1 MPIEILTKTQR
12 GSILCNVANLCGLNL
27 LAVNIWRCF
36 MSFSSDV
43 KAELLSNIM
52 STEARHCKI
61 AQLLAIINVCGFVSV
76 DDCDKFVVIHNENS
90 DILELS
96 LKLITEIFNSTAVC
110 NDNEVVIR
118 DEKLIDSM
126 VKILGIKD
134 SNDFSLNPPIDERC
148 VSKNCCRRMYIR
160 TAFVCCGS
168 VNDPSKHYH
177 LEFVDNDYDH
187 SKSLVELI
195 SDFGIEMKIVERKN
209 RFVIYCK
216 ESEQIVDLLN
226 VMSAYKALLEF
237 ENLRVVKEV
246 RNNVNRIVNCETANI
261 NKVVSTA
268 FRQIEDINYIIDRV
282 GLNYLPYNLRVIAEA
297 RLKYPDASLKELG
310 EHITP
315 PIGKSGVNH
324 RLKKIHELVKNLKGD
339 NYND

>member
-1 MPIEILTKTQR
+1 
-12 GSILCNVANLCGLNL
+12 
-27 LAVNIWRCF
+27 

-43 KAELLSNIM
+43 KGEILSNIM
-52 STEARHCKI
+52 SAEARHCKI
-61 AQLLAIINVCGFVSV
+61 AQLLAVINVCGYVSL
-76 DDCDKFVVIHNENS
+76 DDFDKFVVIHNDNR
-90 DILELS
+90 DIL
-96 LKLITEIFNSTAVC
+96 KLAVMLINEIFNSTVIC
-110 NDNEVVIR
+110 NDNEIVIR
-118 DEKLIDSM
+118 DENLINSM

-134 SNDFSLNPPIDERC
+134 SNDFSLKPPIDERC
-148 VSKNCCRRMYIR
+148 VSKSCCKRMYIG

-168 VNDPSKHYH
+168 VNDPSRHYH

-187 SKSLVELI
+187 SKGLVGLV
-195 SDFGIEMKIVERKN
+195 SDFGIDMKIVERKN

-261 NKVVSTA
+261 NKVVNSA

-282 GLNYLPYNLRVIAEA
+282 GLNYLPCNLRVIAEA

-310 EHITP
+310 ELITP

-324 RLKKIHELVKNLKGD
+324 RLKKIHEIVNNFKGD
-339 NYND
+339 NIND

>member
-1 MPIEILTKTQR
+1 
-12 GSILCNVANLCGLNL
+12 
-27 LAVNIWRCF
+27 

-43 KAELLSNIM
+43 KGEILSNIM
-52 STEARHCKI
+52 SAEARHCKI
-61 AQLLAIINVCGFVSV
+61 AQLLAIINVCGYVSL
-76 DDCDKFVVIHNENS
+76 DDCDKFVVIHNENR

-96 LKLITEIFNSTAVC
+96 IKLITEIFNSTLAF
-110 NDNEVVIR
+110 NDNEIIIR
-118 DEKLIDSM
+118 NENLINSM
-126 VKILGIKD
+126 VKILCIKD
-134 SNDFSLNPPIDERC
+134 SNDFSLKPSVDERC
-148 VSKNCCRRMYIR
+148 VSENCCKRMYIG

-168 VNDPSKHYH
+168 VNDPNRHYH

-187 SKSLVELI
+187 LKSLVGLI
-195 SDFGIEMKIVERKN
+195 SDFGIDMKIVERKN
-209 RFVIYCK
+209 RFVVYCK

-282 GLNYLPYNLRVIAEA
+282 GLNYLPSNLRVIAEA

-310 EHITP
+310 EVITP

-324 RLKKIHELVKNLKGD
+324 RLKKIHEIVNNLKGD
-339 NYND
+339 NIND